1 MVGHGQPSLIRLRE
15 WRPILPPA
23 CCGVTARLP
32 PPASSNLACPRP
44 PSARPLVRTGCTRSS
59 TTVTA
64 LGTPGRQ
71 RRAAAH
77 PQRARLG
84 PDRYSLIAE
93 AAGAL
98 QARSFLL
105 DGEVVA
111 CDGDG
116 VPTFDRLRYRHRSA

>member
-1 MVGHGQPSLIRLRE
+1 V
-15 WRPILPPA
+15 
-23 CCGVTARLP
+23 
-32 PPASSNLACPRP
+32 
-44 PSARPLVRTGCTRSS
+44 
-59 TTVTA
+59 
-64 LGTPGRQ
+64 
-71 RRAAAH
+71 AAH

-116 VPTFDRLRYRHRSA
+116 VPT